1 MMKPSRPLLPA
12 VLLALLLLP
21 LLALARVGGG
31 ESYGSGDDFGGGG
44 EIEILYFLIR
54 LIIYEPQLG
63 IPVALVV
70 GVVWVVRKRRS
81 RTAGARRRR
90 EHERGQQRTRVSP
103 AQVQAWVNRLQQ
115 RDPDFSLEPL
125 LARTR
130 ELVIRSNEAWFRR
143 DLTPMRAFFSDAT
156 WQRLATQLAIMQRRG
171 VRDAIT
177 DLEIDEVSPVGLEQ
191 NPWYDTLHLRVVA
204 RIRDT
209 EVPATTS
216 DAEALGKAKSA
227 RQEAFTEVWSFTR
240 KLGAKTR
247 IGHDLF
253 QGTCPS
259 CGAPFAGGAT
269 NSCEYC
275 GAIVNSGN
283 YDWTLAQ
290 ITQGSAF
297 QPAAAAV
304 EGVSTLR
311 ERDPAFTV
319 NLLEDRAALLFWRWI
334 QMRVEGR
341 IDPLLK
347 VAHPDFRSG
356 VEEVLAQHPGAV
368 GGLDEVALGA
378 ARLLRIIPGSAGPD
392 GAPGHDHALVEIRWS
407 LRSGQTS
414 RVVPQTW
421 RFVLS
426 RRADAQTPSE
436 NGIAS
441 SRCHNCHGPLT
452 DSASTSCDYCGTPL
466 DAGGDWVIL
475 QAGAA

>member
-1 MMKPSRPLLPA
+1 MKKPLRPLLPA
-12 VLLALLLLP
+12 VLLGLLLLP

-44 EIEILYFLIR
+44 EVEIIYFLIR
-54 LIIYEPQLG
+54 LILLEPRIG

-70 GVVWVVRKRRS
+70 GVVWVVRKQQAKS
-81 RTAGARRRR
+81 TGARRQR

-103 AQVQAWVNRLQQ
+103 AQIQIWVARLQQ
-115 RDPDFSLEPL
+115 SDPDFRLEPL
-125 LARTR
+125 LQRAR
-130 ELVIRSNEAWFRR
+130 ELVARSNEAWFRR
-143 DLTPMRAFFSDAT
+143 DLSPMRPFLSDAT
-156 WQRLATQLAIMQRRG
+156 FQRLSTQLAIMQQRG

-177 DLEIDEVSPVGLEQ
+177 DLEIDEVTPVGLEQ

-209 EVPATTS
+209 EVPAATS
-216 DAEALGKAKSA
+216 DADA
-227 RQEAFTEVWSFTR
+227 RAAAAGARKESFTEVWSFTR

-297 QPAAAAV
+297 EPGRAQV
-304 EGVSTLR
+304 DGVSALR
-311 ERDPAFTV
+311 ERDPAFTI

-341 IDPLLK
+341 VDPLLK
-347 VAHPDFRSG
+347 VSHPDFRRSI
-356 VEEVLAQHPGAV
+356 EEILVQHPEAV
-368 GGLDEVALGA
+368 GGMDEVALGA
-378 ARLLRIIPGSAGPD
+378 ARLLRIIPGGQTVD
-392 GAPGHDHALVEIRWS
+392 GKPSLDHALVEVRWS
-407 LRSGQTS
+407 LRSGQGS
-414 RVVPQTW
+414 RIVPQTW

-426 RRADAQTPSE
+426 RRADATTPSE

-441 SRCHNCHGPLT
+441 SRCSNCHGPLT
-452 DSASTSCDYCGTPL
+452 DSASTACDYCGTPL

>member
-1 MMKPSRPLLPA
+1 MKKPLRSLLPA
-12 VLLALLLLP
+12 VLLGLLLLP

-44 EIEILYFLIR
+44 EGEILFFLIR
-54 LIIYEPQLG
+54 LIILEPRIG

-70 GVVWVVRKRRS
+70 GVVWVVKKQQAK
-81 RTAGARRRR
+81 TTGARRMR

-103 AQVQAWVNRLQQ
+103 AQVQACVMQLQK
-115 RDPDFSLEPL
+115 RDPEFTLEPL

-130 ELVIRSNEAWFRR
+130 ELVARSNEAWFQR
-143 DLTPMRAFFSDAT
+143 DLTPLRPFLSDAT
-156 WQRLATQLAIMQRRG
+156 FLRLSTQLSIMEQRG
-171 VRDAIT
+171 LRDAIA

-209 EVPATTS
+209 EVPAGTS
-216 DAEALGKAKSA
+216 DADARARAAKA

-240 KLGAKTR
+240 KLGARTR

-297 QPAAAAV
+297 EPAVAEVA
-304 EGVSTLR
+304 GVSSLR
-311 ERDPAFTV
+311 ERDPAFTI
-319 NLLEDRAALLFWRWI
+319 NLVEDRAALLFWRWI
-334 QMRVEGR
+334 QMRVQGR

-347 VAHPDFRSG
+347 VAHPSFRKG
-356 VEEVLAQHPGAV
+356 VEEVIAQHPSAV

-378 ARLLRIIPGSAGPD
+378 TQLLRVIPGEVDED
-392 GAPGHDHALVEIRWS
+392 GKTSQDHALVEVRWS
-407 LRSGQTS
+407 VKAKNDNRI
-414 RVVPQTW
+414 VPQTW

-426 RRADAQTPSE
+426 RRADAKTPSE

-441 SRCHNCHGPLT
+441 SRCHTCHGPLT
-452 DSASTSCDYCGTPL
+452 DSASTACDYCGTPL

-475 QAGAA
+475 QAGAS